1 MRYHGI
7 MGSQL
12 SAETARLPDI
22 RRVVEEGGYVRF
34 VWASNSPKLV
44 SADKETLI
52 DLRSYHG
59 FLKTLAPKLQRTETG
74 SSETKDLVIE
84 WKRK

>member
-1 MRYHGI
+1 MRYDDI

-34 VWASNSPKLV
+34 VWVSNSPKLV
-44 SADKETLI
+44 S
-52 DLRSYHG
+52 
-59 FLKTLAPKLQRTETG
+59 TG
-74 SSETKDLVIE
+74 MEAKVRLS
-84 WKRK
+84 